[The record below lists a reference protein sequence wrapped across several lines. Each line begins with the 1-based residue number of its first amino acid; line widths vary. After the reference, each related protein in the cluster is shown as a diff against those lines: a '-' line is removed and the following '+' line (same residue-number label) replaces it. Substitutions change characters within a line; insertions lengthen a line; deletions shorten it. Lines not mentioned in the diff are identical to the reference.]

1 VPAEPSS
8 AIPAAL
14 IQLTHAN
21 PLQET
26 EAPHLLAYLA
36 TISDPRGRR
45 GRRHPLVAIL
55 AIAAAAVL
63 AGARSMAAIA
73 EWAADVPQLVRVAL
87 GARRDAPAHWVV
99 PSEATIRRTLARLD
113 AKTLAEVIGAWL
125 ADRDRPDQRRRRR
138 AVAVDGKSLRGARR
152 DGRAVHLLAAM
163 EHATRRVL
171 AQRAVNGALGEVPG
185 FQPLLADLDLAGA
198 VVTADAL
205 HAHAEAAQF
214 LVTTKAADYLF
225 TVKANQPT
233 LLNRCARLAW
243 QQVPVLD
250 RTRHRAHG
258 RVDIRTLK
266 AVTVRGLGFPHAS
279 QVLQVTRKTRDL
291 RSRRW
296 RTVVVYAVTSLA
308 HARASPARLA
318 DLLRGHWSIENGL
331 HWVRDVTFTEDASQ
345 VRSGTAL
352 DLPAEAGAAGQGD

>member
-1 VPAEPSS
+1 MPAEPSS

-36 TISDPRGRR
+36 TISDPRDRR

-73 EWAADVPQLVRVAL
+73 EWAAAAPQLVRVAL

-99 PSEATIRRTLARLD
+99 PSEATIRR
-113 AKTLAEVIGAWL
+113 
-125 ADRDRPDQRRRRR
+125 
-138 AVAVDGKSLRGARR
+138 
-152 DGRAVHLLAAM
+152 
-163 EHATRRVL
+163 
-171 AQRAVNGALGEVPG
+171 RAVNGAPGEVPG

-214 LVTTKAADYLF
+214 L
-225 TVKANQPT
+225 
-233 LLNRCARLAW
+233 
-243 QQVPVLD
+243 LD
-250 RTRHRAHG
+250 G
-258 RVDIRTLK
+258 
-266 AVTVRGLGFPHAS
+266 P
-279 QVLQVTRKTRDL
+279 
-291 RSRRW
+291 
-296 RTVVVYAVTSLA
+296 
-308 HARASPARLA
+308 P
-318 DLLRGHWSIENGL
+318 
-331 HWVRDVTFTEDASQ
+331 
-345 VRSGTAL
+345 
-352 DLPAEAGAAGQGD
+352 P